1 MPIRIRDS
9 CTHSPALVF
18 IESFRSMV
26 LASQTRNN
34 PNNNLPQFVHQP
46 GMLMTTRQATT
57 FLTGEYHRNRYQPV
71 GNG

>member
-1 MPIRIRDS
+1 VIARPMPIRNRDS

-34 PNNNLPQFVHQP
+34 PNNNLRSSSSSW
-46 GMLMTTRQATT
+46 GC
-57 FLTGEYHRNRYQPV
+57 
-71 GNG
+71 